1 MQFFPPSLLAKQTRS
16 TVVELSAKGE
26 IPFQVCH
33 QARLYFGTA
42 NQRKSSF
49 AVYSNSQ
56 ALNMF

>member
-1 MQFFPPSLLAKQTRS
+1 MHFFPPPLLAKQTCS

-33 QARLYFGTA
+33 QALYFVAA

-49 AVYSNSQ
+49 AVYSNSR

>member
-1 MQFFPPSLLAKQTRS
+1 MQFFSKQTCS
-16 TVVELSAKGE
+16 TVVELSAEGE

-33 QARLYFGTA
+33 QALYFVTA

-49 AVYSNSQ
+49 AVYSNSR